1 LILLWHNICGLLTT
15 KNPNHEI
22 SFFSYPSPI
31 FSCVTTDF
39 DIEANDLIDDVNV
52 TANEASE
59 QTADYRVSFV
69 FDWNKTDFPTD
80 YPSTAHFSPL
90 VGWVHEKDH
99 TYFNEGQLASK
110 GIEQMAE
117 TGSTSTLVS
126 ELQALIDDNEGL
138 STYTGSGI
146 NSGVG
151 TITIDI
157 TVNLDF
163 PAVSLASML
172 APSPDWFVACINV
185 NLLDEDGSFVIE
197 KTVVGHV
204 YDAGTEE
211 GDTFSFNND
220 ESCPQEPIRQIVEMP
235 LGNGTFVKESLC
247 TVVFTKL

>member
-1 LILLWHNICGLLTT
+1 MKYLFFLT
-15 KNPNHEI
+15 P
-22 SFFSYPSPI
+22 FLF

-80 YPSTAHFSPL
+80 YPSSAHFSPL

-126 ELQALIDDNEGL
+126 ELQALIDNNEGL
-138 STYTGSGI
+138 STYTGSGL

-151 TITIDI
+151 TISIDI

-172 APSPDWFVACINV
+172 APSPDWFVACINI
-185 NLLDEDGSFVIE
+185 NLLDEDGGFVIE
-197 KTVVGHV
+197 K
-204 YDAGTEE
+204 
-211 GDTFSFNND
+211 
-220 ESCPQEPIRQIVEMP
+220 
-235 LGNGTFVKESLC
+235 L
-247 TVVFTKL
+247 

>member
-1 LILLWHNICGLLTT
+1 MNELI
-15 KNPNHEI
+15 
-22 SFFSYPSPI
+22 
-31 FSCVTTDF
+31 
-39 DIEANDLIDDVNV
+39 ADVNL
-52 TANEASE
+52 TIIEASE

-80 YPSTAHFSPL
+80 YPSSAHFSPL
-90 VGWVHEKDH
+90 VGWVHEKDYI
-99 TYFNEGQLASK
+99 YFNEGQLATK